1 MKRKE
6 LTKYLYKGNKLSY
19 CFLTFAS
26 ILETIFMMLISIMLE
41 RLLAIATDGT
51 LDQLKEQL
59 YIVIGVFVGMSL
71 TYLCL
76 YFIKPKYKK
85 KALHQFKSNA
95 YNLILNKNIESF
107 NAHETSLYTSAFTND
122 INYISE
128 NYIFSTFTI
137 ITNILLLISAIAVM
151 ILYSPIL
158 TVVAIAFSFIPLIL
172 ALMVGSKLSSHEEK
186 ISNANASF
194 MHYIKDNFI
203 GYSTIKIFKAE
214 KKMKEL
220 YQKND
225 YALEATKEQKER
237 TVIKIEF
244 VQNATSLIAQVGVFL
259 VGAYMAITSDKIN
272 ASTILLF
279 VQLMNYILSP
289 IMVLPS
295 LISKR
300 RACNPLFD
308 KMCNLVTSDTSLEK
322 EKLVF
327 NNQIDIENL
336 YFAYEENKPILK
348 GVNIKIEK
356 NKSYAIVGQSGSGK
370 STFIN
375 LLLGRNLN
383 YQGNIKFDGIDL
395 INISIDSLYEIT
407 SVIEQNVFVFDDS
420 ILNNIT
426 MYESIDE
433 DILKNIIV
441 MSGLEKLVF
450 EKGIEYKCGE
460 NGCNL
465 SGGEKQRIA
474 IARGLVKKA
483 KLMFL
488 DEITSALD
496 RETSNQ
502 IVSNI
507 LNLENITK
515 IMITHNLDQQILS
528 RFDQIL
534 VFRNGQ
540 IIETGTFDQLIEL
553 NGIFKSLYEL
563 SE

>member
-6 LTKYLYKGNKLSY
+6 LTKHLYKGNKLSY

-383 YQGNIKFDGIDL
+383 YQGNIKFDGTDL

>member
-6 LTKYLYKGNKLSY
+6 LTKHLYKGNKLSY

-26 ILETIFMMLISIMLE
+26 ILETIYMMLISIMLE

-51 LDQLKEQL
+51 LDELKVQL
-59 YIVIGVFVGMSL
+59 YIVIGVFVGMSF

-107 NAHETSLYTSAFTND
+107 NACETSLYTSAFTND

-158 TVVAIAFSFIPLIL
+158 TVVAIGFSFIPLIL
-172 ALMVGSKLSSHEEK
+172 ALLVGSKLSSHEEK

-225 YALEATKEQKER
+225 YALEAIKEQKER

-259 VGAYMAITSDKIN
+259 VGAYIAITSDKIN

-279 VQLMNYILSP
+279 VQLMNYILNP

-308 KMCNLVTSDTSLEK
+308 KMCKLVTSDTSLEK

-336 YFAYEENKPILK
+336 QFAYEENKPILK
-348 GVNIKIEK
+348 GVNVVIEK

-383 YQGNIKFDGIDL
+383 YQGNINFDGIDL
-395 INISIDSLYEIT
+395 SNISIDSLYEIT

-426 MYESIDE
+426 MYENIDK

-460 NGCNL
+460 NGSNL

-483 KLMFL
+483 QLMFL

-496 RETSNQ
+496 TETSNQ

-507 LNLENITK
+507 LSLENITK

-540 IIETGTFDQLIEL
+540 IIETGTFDELIEL